1 MLKKYIHIRFQKRN
15 GYGWPGKNDFKA
27 IRVEESFEKK
37 KNAKRTGTGGFPN
50 KIQDGTAIK

>member
-1 MLKKYIHIRFQKRN
+1 MLKRYVHIRFQKRN
-15 GYGWPGKNDFKA
+15 GYTWADKNDFKA
-27 IRVEESFEKK
+27 IRVEESFEK

>member
-1 MLKKYIHIRFQKRN
+1 MYLSAFRKETDTRGRTKTISKRYVLK
-15 GYGWPGKNDFKA
+15 
-27 IRVEESFEKK
+27 RVLKK